1 MKKSPTLSQIWCSKV
16 RLRLHFAYIL
26 SEQRKGGVLH
36 LDDPIETKNGQ
47 RKVRDIPLEKH
58 PPCQPIYH
66 DTIII
71 VMTPLMFTLSYSNL
85 WMLMWL
91 DLPHCTPVEQLDFL
105 VSTYLDW
112 MEKAMYLIQDSNRWA
127 LPFPCL
133 GSKTPLYRTC
143 WSSNHCTTHGQ
154 SPHCQ
159 LKRASPSC
167 SFVPNEFQSLSPF

>member
-1 MKKSPTLSQIWCSKV
+1 MNYWEQFNNAFLRLYHHSTMKKSPTLSQIWCSKV

-71 VMTPLMFTLSYSNL
+71 VMTPLMFTPSYSNL
-85 WMLMWL
+85 WMLMWIRSAALHTSGAAGPSGL
-91 DLPHCTPVEQLDFL
+91 DILGWRRLCTSFKTAFVELCHSLALAAKRLYTELVDLATIAHSWPVTSLPT
-105 VSTYLDW
+105 
-112 MEKAMYLIQDSNRWA
+112 
-127 LPFPCL
+127 
-133 GSKTPLYRTC
+133 
-143 WSSNHCTTHGQ
+143 
-154 SPHCQ
+154 
-159 LKRASPSC
+159 
-167 SFVPNEFQSLSPF
+167 